1 MTCFTLEVETRAGGL
16 VVYDPEID
24 VVKYWVG
31 EGLPNY
37 EGGVEGFVALYPG
50 VVAEL
55 VQRKVLKK
63 S

>member
-1 MTCFTLEVETRAGGL
+1 L